1 MTDILVQLVPQLAVL
16 LFSLSVHE
24 SAHAWTAN
32 RLGDPTARHLGRIS
46 LNPLVHADIFGTF
59 LVPLLGFFT
68 GFIIGWAKP
77 VPVNVAALRNPRRD
91 YMLVAAAGP
100 VSNLIL
106 AATLFAFLFV
116 LKSTSGSMELLVN
129 QVVRGIARGDGAL
142 GLLIPVLSMAYF
154 GVWINLL
161 LAIFNLIPVAPL
173 DGAAVVSGLLPEP
186 LARSFDA
193 LQTYGIIIL
202 VALLYYG
209 IPGYLFFPVVGAVS
223 SLLVI

>member
-129 QVVRGIARGDGAL
+129 QVVRGIARGDGAA

>member
-1 MTDILVQLVPQLAVL
+1 MKDILIQLAPQLAVL

-129 QVVRGIARGDGAL
+129 QVVRGVARGDGAI
-142 GLLIPVLSMAYF
+142 GLLIPILSMAYF

-223 SLLVI
+223 SLLVL

>member
-1 MTDILVQLVPQLAVL
+1 MKDILVQLAPQLAVL

-129 QVVRGIARGDGAL
+129 QVVRGVARGDGAL
-142 GLLIPVLSMAYF
+142 GLLIPILSTAYF

-223 SLLVI
+223 SLLVL

>member
-1 MTDILVQLVPQLAVL
+1 MSEILVQLAPQLAVL

-129 QVVRGIARGDGAL
+129 QVVRGVARGDGAL
-142 GLLIPVLSMAYF
+142 GLLIPILSTAYF

-209 IPGYLFFPVVGAVS
+209 IPGYLFYPVVEVVS